1 MTTVSRV
8 GITRRL
14 AASVWGLR
22 YDEIPATA
30 LEVARH
36 CLVDFLGCA
45 LAGAREPLVEILI
58 AEVAEPERATSAS
71 LIGRSERAAPM
82 TAALINGAAG
92 HALDFDDTHTT
103 MTGHPSVP
111 VLPALLALAEAEG
124 TSGRQ
129 LLGALVAGVE
139 LECRLGALMG
149 VPHYATGFHATA
161 TLGAFGA
168 AAACAH
174 LLALD
179 EGQWL
184 HALGLA
190 ATQAAGLR
198 ASFGTMAKPLHA
210 GRAASNGLLAVLLA
224 RRGFTSQPAIVEAA
238 HGFAATHGTPDVSED
253 LLETYAGRFLIRDT
267 LFKYHAACYL
277 THAAVEAARALR
289 TDHAIDAAT
298 ISAVEVRVAP
308 PVLDVCN
315 IAAPRTGLEAKFSLP
330 ATTALALRGDDT
342 ADPATY
348 SDERV
353 REASL
358 IMLRDRVRVTAD
370 STLAPTQARVTV
382 EANGQRLASEADTG
396 IAAADLTAQ
405 GERLGR
411 KFRALAAPVLGNDR
425 ATQLA
430 AVAGNVDE
438 LASIEPLLRLVRA
451 NGRSASPEAAGKGAR
466 NA

>member
-1 MTTVSRV
+1 MGA
-8 GITRRL
+8 GITRSL

-22 YDEIPATA
+22 YDEIPAPA

-36 CLVDFLGCA
+36 ALLDFIGCA

-58 AEVAEPERATSAS
+58 DAVARPERATAAS
-71 LIGRSERAAPM
+71 LIGRSERATPM

-111 VLPALLALAEAEG
+111 VLPALLALAEAEAA
-124 TSGRQ
+124 SGRR
-129 LLGALVAGVE
+129 LLEALVAGVE

-149 VPHYATGFHATA
+149 VPHYAAGFHATA
-161 TLGAFGA
+161 TLGALGA

-174 LLALD
+174 LLAFG
-179 EGQWL
+179 EEEWL

-190 ATQAAGLR
+190 GTQAAGIR

-210 GRAASNGLLAVLLA
+210 GRAASNGLLAALLA
-224 RRGFTSQPAIVEAA
+224 RRGFTSQPAIVEIA
-238 HGFAATHGTPDVSED
+238 HGFAATHGAPDVAED
-253 LLETYAGRFLIRDT
+253 LLKSYAGRFLIRDT

-277 THAAVEAARALR
+277 THAAIEAARALR
-289 TDHAIDAAT
+289 ADHSVDVAAIA
-298 ISAVEVRVAP
+298 AVEVRVAP

-315 IAAPRTGLEAKFSLP
+315 IAAPRTGLEAKFSLR

-342 ADPATY
+342 GDPATY

-358 IMLRDRVRVTAD
+358 SVLRDRVRVISEPSLT
-370 STLAPTQARVTV
+370 PTQARVTV
-382 EANGQRLASEADTG
+382 EMNGQRLEGEADTG
-396 IAAADLTAQ
+396 IPATELSAQ
-405 GERLGR
+405 GERLRR
-411 KFRALAAPVLGNDR
+411 KFRALAVPVLGNEQ
-425 ATQLA
+425 AEQLA
-430 AVAGNVDE
+430 AAARSVDD
-438 LASIEPLLRLVRA
+438 LASIEPLLRLARA
-451 NGRSASPEAAGKGAR
+451 NGRPASPDSEGEGAR
-466 NA
+466 DA